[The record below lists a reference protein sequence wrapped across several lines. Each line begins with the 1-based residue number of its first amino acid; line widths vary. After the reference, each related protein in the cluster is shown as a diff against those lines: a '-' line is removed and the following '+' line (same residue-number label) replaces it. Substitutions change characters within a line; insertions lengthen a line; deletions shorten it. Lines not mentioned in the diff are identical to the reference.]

1 MTEHHKVV
9 YTFSVEHTNMH
20 IDGYPL
26 ETFTTLQFDGT
37 DVHINVVVQQFVTF
51 LKAAGY
57 SFYDLEVV
65 KDANS
70 YKI

>member
-1 MTEHHKVV
+1 MTTQHKTV

-26 ETFTTLQFDGT
+26 ETFTTIEFDGT
-37 DVHINVVVQQFVTF
+37 DVHIRTVVDQFVTF

-57 SFYDLEVV
+57 NFDDLEVI
-65 KDANS
+65 K
-70 YKI
+70 K